1 MVAGHLQKKK
11 GYWYIVLNLHD
22 EDGKRKTKWIATHLP
37 MQGNRRRA
45 EGLLLQ
51 ARQQHTD
58 LNGRKS
64 DQLFFSDYML
74 QWLAGKKD
82 KVSPTTYQNY
92 KYVIEKGICPYFRE
106 RQTTLQTL
114 RAADLEGYYAD
125 LQKRGVSSN
134 TALHHHANIHKAL
147 KDAVRLDLVNRN
159 VAEIADRPQKQK
171 YLPAHY
177 SVNEVNQLIDKLCG
191 QWMFVPVI
199 LSVFYGL
206 RRSEVLG
213 LRWDCV
219 DFEDQTIAI
228 QHTRVLGE
236 VDGKRTAIDRA
247 VLKRRSSY
255 RTLPMVEP
263 IEKMLRDLR
272 HSRYGDDLPPADDYI
287 CLNREGK
294 PIPPNYLTQ
303 SFRKFLQ
310 DNDLRPIRLHDLRHT
325 CASVLIQNR
334 TPLIEVQQW
343 LGHSIRTTSNLQ
355 KIEELIAENAPI
367 TQLKPGELIVRLSY
381 TERNTS
387 EALISSASRQF
398 EIDINI
404 IFANI
409 ESVQGAPIGGTV
421 AIISGARE
429 RITAAIAYLIEKN
442 VGVEVLKDARV
453 A

>member
-45 EGLLLQ
+45 EGSLLQ

-343 LGHSIRTTSNLQ
+343 LGHSTLETTADLYAHLEYETKLASAETLK
-355 KIEELIAENAPI
+355 KI
-367 TQLKPGELIVRLSY
+367 KRMD
-381 TERNTS
+381 
-387 EALISSASRQF
+387 
-398 EIDINI
+398 DI
-404 IFANI
+404 
-409 ESVQGAPIGGTV
+409 
-421 AIISGARE
+421 
-429 RITAAIAYLIEKN
+429 
-442 VGVEVLKDARV
+442 
-453 A
+453 

>member
-147 KDAVRLDLVNRN
+147 KDA
-159 VAEIADRPQKQK
+159 
-171 YLPAHY
+171 
-177 SVNEVNQLIDKLCG
+177 
-191 QWMFVPVI
+191 
-199 LSVFYGL
+199 
-206 RRSEVLG
+206 
-213 LRWDCV
+213 
-219 DFEDQTIAI
+219 
-228 QHTRVLGE
+228 
-236 VDGKRTAIDRA
+236 
-247 VLKRRSSY
+247 
-255 RTLPMVEP
+255 
-263 IEKMLRDLR
+263 
-272 HSRYGDDLPPADDYI
+272 
-287 CLNREGK
+287 
-294 PIPPNYLTQ
+294 
-303 SFRKFLQ
+303 
-310 DNDLRPIRLHDLRHT
+310 
-325 CASVLIQNR
+325 
-334 TPLIEVQQW
+334 
-343 LGHSIRTTSNLQ
+343 
-355 KIEELIAENAPI
+355 
-367 TQLKPGELIVRLSY
+367 
-381 TERNTS
+381 
-387 EALISSASRQF
+387 
-398 EIDINI
+398 
-404 IFANI
+404 
-409 ESVQGAPIGGTV
+409 GA
-421 AIISGARE
+421 A
-429 RITAAIAYLIEKN
+429 
-442 VGVEVLKDARV
+442 
-453 A
+453 